1 MAVLTNFLP
10 VQELKELEVSK
21 QKDYINRLKTFR
33 KAVNLMSDTFDYEI
47 DEDSDIGRHILD
59 CEADV
64 YQDFWDEVGFIPKD
78 FDYSCLETKEEYTY
92 LSDLSQYP
100 VVKVSQ
106 LKKMADALSFVILP
120 MDYINMDKI
129 IEMYEEV
136 DERYA
141 TKISNSYKEFK
152 DIVDSCEEFAGSQQL
167 YMLAPISFYD
177 PWEEVSCEELLPKY
191 FSEKLHH
198 LSTTLGMIMPTQR
211 NLFKMV
217 KTNERNLATL
227 QDTMQENF
235 EAVEKSIED
244 CHKRV
249 DWVVSLTKRLGK
261 RVQRSE
267 ARSNKMELKLYNMQV
282 KVTDLEFKL
291 YCLLDPIIFS
301 TDAETDISDPDDD
314 EAIARIGLC
323 FGTDMPIDFFVEK
336 GMTTINDKRF
346 KAVTHVL
353 KF

>member
-1 MAVLTNFLP
+1 MPVLTNFLP
-10 VQELKELEVSK
+10 IQELKEREVSK
-21 QKDYINRLKTFR
+21 QKGYITRLQKFR
-33 KAVNLMSDTFDYEI
+33 KAVKLMSDTFDYEI
-47 DEDSDIGRHILD
+47 DVDSDIGRHILD

-64 YQDFWDEVGFIPKD
+64 YQDFWNEVGFIPKA
-78 FDYSCLETKEEYTY
+78 FDCSCLKTKEQYTY

-100 VVKVSQ
+100 VVKVSE

-120 MDYINMDKI
+120 MNYINMDRI
-129 IEMYEEV
+129 IEMYKEE
-136 DERYA
+136 DYQYA
-141 TKISNSYKEFK
+141 TKISNSYEEFK
-152 DIVDSCEEFAGSQQL
+152 GIVSSCEELAGSQQL

-177 PWEEVSCEELLPKY
+177 PWEEVTCEALLPKY
-191 FSEKLHH
+191 FPENLHH

-211 NLFKMV
+211 NLYKMI
-217 KTNERNLATL
+217 KTNERELAFL

-235 EAVEKSIED
+235 KAVEKSIED
-244 CHKRV
+244 CHERI
-249 DWVVSLTKRLGK
+249 DWVVSLTKGLEK

-282 KVTDLEFKL
+282 KVTNLEHML

-301 TDAETDISDPDDD
+301 TYAETDISDPSDD
-314 EAIARIGLC
+314 EEIAYIGLC